1 LPESDFPRDVQ
12 DIQGILVSFKEIFSS
27 GQQTFDTLWLQAT
40 SEHQPSWL
48 NDVQVGSSTSK
59 VTLTEEKVA
68 EIVEAVK
75 SFVNAENWDATQHV
89 VEAQQEILF
98 RPETELVFEQYIEQA
113 KESGEQRMVEM
124 LEMHLAVLRACKADG
139 IEATFE
145 RVRTMGQGE
154 E

>member
-1 LPESDFPRDVQ
+1 MQ

-75 SFVNAENWDATQHV
+75 SFVNAENWDATQRV

-98 RPETELVFEQYIEQA
+98 RPETELVFEQA

-145 RVRTMGQGE
+145 RVRAMGQE
-154 E
+154 EE